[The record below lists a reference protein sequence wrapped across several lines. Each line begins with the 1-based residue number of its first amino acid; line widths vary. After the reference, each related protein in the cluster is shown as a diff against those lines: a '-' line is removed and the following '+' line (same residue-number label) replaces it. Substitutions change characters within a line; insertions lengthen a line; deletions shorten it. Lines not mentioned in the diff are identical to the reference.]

1 MRKPS
6 AVSTYVQ
13 KRGDVYQ
20 FYRRIP
26 LKIITAYQQ
35 RREITPNSIPED
47 IRNYFS
53 GAKFVRFSLKTKNVG
68 VANRL
73 GLKET
78 AHFERMLRRLNE
90 WLKAV
95 ESAGTN
101 IEFDDVEQLSWKWF
115 DGEIKAYEMA
125 RYDVTQVNRIKDES
139 RAYGHLFEAYK
150 IHLRLEGRGTWDVS
164 VCSICDDLLR
174 EDGKILLRDSPLY
187 QKLHD
192 EVILRHRDIA
202 LVLNARNKGES
213 MEISRPKMSCGTQ
226 LLGVAGI
233 GVSGRG
239 LKMQSSL
246 RIGDVIDHYLEGL
259 PPNKFKRK
267 PQRVLGLFAEY
278 VGRETDVNDVRQVEV
293 TNFLR
298 VLSFMPAKFEAK
310 KELHE
315 VLNQALTNSRNPDE
329 EHDCI
334 SYLTWKD
341 NYRAPL
347 GTFFNKVSKN
357 HGVSEFSNIATEYI
371 DYPRVKARD
380 SEKQRAL
387 SIQELKTL
395 FEGREFFE
403 LSRSVADAPLY
414 WLAIIA
420 LYTGARPR
428 EICQINP
435 QVDFGRQCNDWYIGI
450 DPTTPAGVGVKKT
463 VKTGDARR
471 IPLHPE
477 LVQLGLPKYLERIKR
492 DGADRI
498 FPEICLKSGNPFSV
512 LGERF
517 TKLLKNV
524 GLYNN
529 MGSPGNKVLG
539 IYVLRKTFITMA
551 RNQRVVSMGITGH
564 ADEAWV
570 TKIQAEHYISGAEP
584 FELLVQEISKLS
596 IPVRIPLRDD
606 FL

>member
-1 MRKPS
+1 
-6 AVSTYVQ
+6 
-13 KRGDVYQ
+13 
-20 FYRRIP
+20 
-26 LKIITAYQQ
+26 
-35 RREITPNSIPED
+35 
-47 IRNYFS
+47 
-53 GAKFVRFSLKTKNVG
+53 
-68 VANRL
+68 
-73 GLKET
+73 
-78 AHFERMLRRLNE
+78 
-90 WLKAV
+90 
-95 ESAGTN
+95 
-101 IEFDDVEQLSWKWF
+101 
-115 DGEIKAYEMA
+115 
-125 RYDVTQVNRIKDES
+125 
-139 RAYGHLFEAYK
+139 
-150 IHLRLEGRGTWDVS
+150 
-164 VCSICDDLLR
+164 
-174 EDGKILLRDSPLY
+174 
-187 QKLHD
+187 
-192 EVILRHRDIA
+192 
-202 LVLNARNKGES
+202 
-213 MEISRPKMSCGTQ
+213 
-226 LLGVAGI
+226 
-233 GVSGRG
+233 
-239 LKMQSSL
+239 
-246 RIGDVIDHYLEGL
+246 
-259 PPNKFKRK
+259 
-267 PQRVLGLFAEY
+267 
-278 VGRETDVNDVRQVEV
+278 
-293 TNFLR
+293 
-298 VLSFMPAKFEAK
+298 
-310 KELHE
+310 
-315 VLNQALTNSRNPDE
+315 
-329 EHDCI
+329 
-334 SYLTWKD
+334 
-341 NYRAPL
+341 
-347 GTFFNKVSKN
+347 VSKN

-387 SIQELKTL
+387 SVQELKTL